1 MGSFQGILAQI
12 SFVINMIADWFLIL
26 SGLVLV
32 CWALLS
38 VDVTGA
44 RYLLI
49 IVGVLL
55 FGFGCW
61 FRRLSLKRKKDHE
74 ADEMH
79 GK

>member
-1 MGSFQGILAQI
+1 M
-12 SFVINMIADWFLIL
+12 NTIADWFLIL

-32 CWALLS
+32 CWALVS

-61 FRRLSLKRKKDHE
+61 FRRLSLKRRPPGSKN
-74 ADEMH
+74 
-79 GK
+79 